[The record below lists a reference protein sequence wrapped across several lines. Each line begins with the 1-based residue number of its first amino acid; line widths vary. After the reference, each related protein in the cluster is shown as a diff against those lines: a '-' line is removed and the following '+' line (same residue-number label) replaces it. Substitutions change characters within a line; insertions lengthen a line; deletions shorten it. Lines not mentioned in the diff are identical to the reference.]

1 MNKACCISSWALPIK
16 AFYATLCSSRIFT
29 HGGAPQ
35 TFSSLKIYLSYCHF
49 HRNYAHL
56 FLFTYIIIIIIIPD
70 IFIIK
75 SDINLYV
82 LPRSTTM
89 QNLEIV
95 ALKLAEL
102 LQFQKLSTGWG
113 GYHKSYILTYI
124 SAGRG

>member
-49 HRNYAHL
+49 HQSYAHL
-56 FLFTYIIIIIIIPD
+56 FLFIYIIIIIIIPN
-70 IFIIK
+70 IVIII

-82 LPRSTTM
+82 LTRSTTM
-89 QNLEIV
+89 QNLEV
-95 ALKLAEL
+95 LALKLAEL
-102 LQFQKLSTGWG
+102 LQFKKFQK
-113 GYHKSYILTYI
+113 
-124 SAGRG
+124 

>member
-1 MNKACCISSWALPIK
+1 MKKMMMMMMMIK
-16 AFYATLCSSRIFT
+16 AFYATLYSSRIFT

-124 SAGRG
+124 SAGCG

>member
-1 MNKACCISSWALPIK
+1 MNIAYRISSWALPIN

-35 TFSSLKIYLSYCHF
+35 TFSSLKINLNYCHF
-49 HRNYAHL
+49 HRSYGHL
-56 FLFTYIIIIIIIPD
+56 FLLTYIIIIIIIPD
-70 IFIIK
+70 IFIII

-89 QNLEIV
+89 QNLEVI

-102 LQFQKLSTGWG
+102 LQFQK
-113 GYHKSYILTYI
+113 
-124 SAGRG
+124 